1 MDKREGWVN
10 EPGRLSEI
18 ECPGELPAE
27 GSEGA
32 SEALLAFLP
41 VAAPLGLD
49 FLLLPEGAALLNVF
63 TLFFLGGPSFACG
76 WFRLLKLRSA
86 GVSRV

>member
-1 MDKREGWVN
+1 MN

-32 SEALLAFLP
+32 SDALLAFLP

-49 FLLLPEGAALLNVF
+49 FLVLPEDAALPELF
-63 TLFFLGGPSFACG
+63 TLFFLGGP
-76 WFRLLKLRSA
+76 
-86 GVSRV
+86 